1 MIYLL
6 LGILVGFLSG
16 LFGIGGGILIAPALV
31 FIFQQEALFLD
42 RTTQVAAGSSLAVI
56 VFTALMSII
65 AYQQR
70 KSIDWKLVKQLLP
83 GIILGSLLGTM
94 AATLVSSEFLARFL
108 GFWVFLLSIQMLLP
122 ENIFCQKALPGAWAL
137 ALAGV
142 FAGIVG
148 GLVGL
153 GGGILLIPFLSY
165 YQIPLRV
172 VAGTVVTCSFFVA
185 LTGIL
190 NLTLIPHL
198 LPDMRN
204 SYIFWPAVW
213 HIVPT
218 SIVFA
223 WLGALVAHRLPA
235 IMMKRIFAVFLAVVG
250 IYLIFLH

>member
-16 LFGIGGGILIAPALV
+16 LFGIGGGILVAPALV
-31 FIFQQEALFLD
+31 FIFQQKAFFID
-42 RTTQVAAGSSLAVI
+42 HATQVAAGSSLAVI

-65 AYQQR
+65 AYHKR
-70 KSIDWKLVKQLLP
+70 KSIDWELVKQLLP
-83 GIILGSLLGTM
+83 GIVLGSLLGTI

-122 ENIFCQKALPGAWAL
+122 ENGFDQKALPGAWAL
-137 ALAGV
+137 ALVGV
-142 FAGIVG
+142 FAGMIG

-153 GGGILLIPFLSY
+153 GGGILLVPFLSY
-165 YQIPLRV
+165 YQIPFRM
-172 VAGTVVTCSFFVA
+172 VAGAVVTCSFFVA
-185 LTGIL
+185 LTGVV

-198 LPDMRN
+198 LPHVRS

-223 WLGALVAHRLPA
+223 WVGASVAHRLPA
-235 IMMKRIFAVFLAVVG
+235 IIMKRIFAVFLALVG